1 MDQGSQAAPGSPQ
14 RVTLLRAFSALDLA
28 PGQEV
33 SRRLLFCGL
42 MTIGF
47 ANGVSQDIS
56 AAVSEGGLLSAT
68 MNTFDVSVFVWLA
81 FGAGLLLVSRSSLIE
96 PNRGDWPL
104 AAAAGAAMLLPVP
117 DLSWLANSGLALFL
131 FVRSAPGST
140 LRRGAAI
147 LFAVTIPMFWAR
159 IVLSVFNDAILAVDA
174 TLTAWVVGSLQNG
187 NVVPFADGS
196 GVMWIAPGCSSFSN
210 ISLAILAFVGLVNVT
225 SGKWSRGTLGLG
237 AITCALVLVVN
248 VTRISLIGYYPDH
261 YELIHGQVG
270 AGVAGWLTTLLIM
283 AIGCFAVRRDAIRLG

>member
-1 MDQGSQAAPGSPQ
+1 MS
-14 RVTLLRAFSALDLA
+14 RLRASAVVDLA
-28 PGQEV
+28 PGRDV

-42 MTIGF
+42 IAIGF
-47 ANGVSQDIS
+47 ANGIFQNVS
-56 AAVSEGGLLSAT
+56 AAVSEAGFLSAA

-81 FGAGLLLVSRSSLIE
+81 FGAGLLLVGRSSSIE
-96 PNRGDWPL
+96 SNTDNWPL
-104 AAAAGAAMLLPVP
+104 AAAGSAMLLPVP
-117 DLSWLANSGLALFL
+117 DLSWLANSALALYL

-159 IVLSVFNDAILAVDA
+159 IVLSVFNDTILAVDA
-174 TLTAWVVGSLQNG
+174 TLTAWAVGSERNG
-187 NVVPFADGS
+187 NIVPFADGS
-196 GVMWIAPGCSSFSN
+196 GAMWIAPGCSSFSN
-210 ISLAILAFVGLVNVT
+210 LSLVILAFVGLVNVT
-225 SGKWSRGTLGLG
+225 SGKWSRATLGLG
-237 AITCALVLVVN
+237 VLTCALVVVVN

-283 AIGCFAVRRDAIRLG
+283 AIGWFAVRRDAISLG